1 MKKRL
6 IAMIA
11 AGAMV
16 ASAGLAVSAYADD
29 TVFLS
34 GSHTLPG
41 TYTGNSF
48 LKDIR

>member
-29 TVFLS
+29 TVF
-34 GSHTLPG
+34 
-41 TYTGNSF
+41 YQVV
-48 LKDIR
+48 IRFPVLIPAIPF